1 MRSTIQRRV
10 FAGTAIGL
18 AAAITIAGAA
28 AAAPAVQTLEA
39 EVKPAKLPKD
49 KYGNVGLTVTVAATD
64 AANPSGLPPKATTAK
79 ILFDDDGRLRPKGVP
94 TCTQDQ
100 LVNTTTEAALDA
112 CSSAKVG
119 SGTSLAALPF
129 GTGGTRQDFPGVVT
143 AFAGPSN
150 GLLLHARVDD
160 LGTTVV
166 LPGKVSNSG
175 TGDFGPVLDVTVP
188 PLAGGVGAIAEF
200 SVTVKRGGYL
210 QARCKDRDK
219 TLDVESRFTYSDSPP
234 SSATDSQKCKV
245 KKKKRG

>member
-1 MRSTIQRRV
+1 MRSINARRICTG
-10 FAGTAIGL
+10 AAIGL
-18 AAAITIAGAA
+18 AAAITITSAAG
-28 AAAPAVQTLEA
+28 AAPAVQTMEA
-39 EVKPAKLPKD
+39 EVKPSKLPK
-49 KYGNVGLTVTVAATD
+49 KEYGNVGLTVTVAATD
-64 AANPSGLPPKATTAK
+64 AANPAGLPPKATNAR
-79 ILFDDDGRLRPKGVP
+79 ILFDDDGRIRPQGIP
-94 TCTQDQ
+94 TCTQEQ
-100 LVNTTTEAALDA
+100 LINTTTQAALEA
-112 CSSAKVG
+112 CGSAKVG

-129 GTGGTRQDFPGVVT
+129 GTGGTRVDYPGVVT
-143 AFAGPSN
+143 AFAGPSSS
-150 GLLLHARVDD
+150 LLLHARVDG

-166 LPGKVSNSG
+166 LPGKVTNSG